1 MPSLTLK
8 NIPPAVHLRLKR
20 RAARSRRSLSQEAIA
35 CLEHAVMAEP
45 VPVDEL
51 LATARRLRRGVRGRI
66 GEAQL
71 EADIAAGRP

>member
-35 CLEHAVMAEP
+35 CLEHAVLGEP
-45 VPVDEL
+45 VPVAEL
-51 LATARRLRRGVRGRI
+51 LATARRLRRGIRGRI
-66 GEAQL
+66 GAAQL
-71 EADIAAGRP
+71 EAWIEDGRR